1 MLYAEIKGV
10 AKLVCKDRLLILLL
24 NILLVLKLGINL
36 LSAKRLCEKGLKGSF
51 NANSIKLKRDSK
63 TIVKAKITNRLY
75 VVTHIANGF

>member
-10 AKLVCKDRLLILLL
+10 AKLVCEDRLLMLLL
-24 NILLVLKLGINL
+24 NVLLVLKLGINL
-36 LSAKRLCEKGLKGSF
+36 LSARRLCEKGLKGSF